1 MKMNRKTLELLLVN
15 YQNINNGIHKNC
27 AEKQKF
33 VRLIKEVEGKLKSLP
48 KTVVYPDGMTAMEY
62 AHKLAKDANERL

>member
-62 AHKLAKDANERL
+62 AKSLAKRANERL

>member
-33 VRLIKEVEGKLKSLP
+33 VRLIKEVEVKLKSLP
-48 KTVVYPDGMTAMEY
+48 REVIYPDGMTAMEY

>member
-33 VRLIKEVEGKLKSLP
+33 VRLIKEVEVKLKSLP
-48 KTVVYPDGMTAMEY
+48 REVIYPDGMTALEY